1 MSAKIIFTIIKF
13 LLSGKKGRK
22 WLRNFLIGL
31 LLLVLLLGAA
41 ASGSGLAALSNVNNA
56 LSNIWEVIS
65 SFLPS
70 GNNSKEDWL
79 ENVAASELL
88 EQMEKSGYSITASQ
102 EKSMRLSPGSFEYLL
117 RKVDNYEK
125 NCQMKRKI
133 TVQGLHEYIEI
144 VTTTSTDENGVS
156 SSETSEESREEYV
169 YQEIEV
175 SNVEIESLF
184 QLDWRL
190 LYTYSLLASIER
202 RGAIEDEGIVEGN
215 AWLIQSSDIDKAY
228 EAVIMKY
235 DYAFD
240 VVRDTASTYYY
251 EECSQLPHILSLN
264 GDPDTESG
272 RYTYYY
278 PRSLLNSGI
287 SGYSTMVHTQE
298 GGLVTGIEELF
309 SNANFEAL
317 GRSLCRYYTYQYFTT
332 LLKQINGGSK
342 LIETFNWN
350 KKQEES
356 GNAVIRQNAYQIN
369 PGAFVI
375 QGDDRYIIEGQLV
388 PGGQITVDGDG
399 SVGTA
404 AVRIAL
410 SRLDWRYSQ
419 ETRYSIGFWD
429 CSSMVSRIYHEL
441 GVQIPISSTTTTLLN
456 TAVSKSQ
463 IVPFD
468 QLKPGDIIFFK
479 TQEGVLS
486 DNPMGVGHVVMYAGG
501 GMIVHA
507 ASKKSGTL
515 YQPLTSFYN
524 YPGGMLFCARP
535 YINVASS
542 FVPTGTSTTMI
553 SASQIGALN
562 DAEVI
567 TKILELARAD
577 SKQSGILPSVTAAQM
592 ILESGYCRSELSTEA
607 NNCFGL
613 KASLS
618 GNNWPNSPW
627 DGISICVKNTK
638 EQDKNGK
645 EYTVSA
651 AFRKYRSVE
660 DSVADHSAY
669 LLGAKNG
676 SQLRYSGLTAAKN
689 YREAANIIKNGGYA
703 TDKQYVSKLCNLIVK
718 YDLDK
723 YDSNMTEKE
732 ITAGGRLIAIDA
744 GHQLKGNSDLEP
756 IAPGSQE
763 LKAKVTSGTSGVS
776 TGVSEYI
783 VNLQIAKLLEGEL
796 KARGY
801 RVYMVR
807 ESHDVDI
814 SNSQRALMAEKVKA
828 ELFVR
833 IHCNSI
839 SDSSVKGALTMCQ
852 TSKNQWVSNTY
863 EESRALSEYIL
874 KGLCSA
880 SGAQNK
886 GVQETDEMTG
896 INWCSMP
903 VTIVETGFMSNEEED
918 KLLNST
924 EYQAKIAKGI
934 ADGIDEFWE
943 GR

>member
-1 MSAKIIFTIIKF
+1 MSAKLVFTIIKF

-22 WLRNFLIGL
+22 WLRNLIIGL
-31 LLLVLLLGAA
+31 LLLILVLGAA
-41 ASGSGLAALSNVNNA
+41 ASGSGLAAMSNVNKA

-65 SFLPS
+65 SLLPS

-79 ENVAASELL
+79 ENVEASELL
-88 EQMEKSGYSITASQ
+88 ELLEKNGYSVTAGQ
-102 EKSMRLSPGSFEYLL
+102 EKSMRLSPGNFEYLL
-117 RKVDNYEK
+117 RKVDNYK
-125 NCQMKRKI
+125 KSSQMKRKI
-133 TVQGLHEYIEI
+133 NVQGLHEYIEI
-144 VTTTSTDENGVS
+144 VTTTGKDENGES
-156 SSETSEESREEYV
+156 SSETSVESREEYV

-175 SNVEIESLF
+175 SNAEIEGLF

-190 LYTYSLLASIER
+190 LYTYSLLVSIER
-202 RGAIEDEGIVEGN
+202 RGAVEDEGAVEGN

-240 VVRDTASTYYY
+240 AVRDNANIYYY
-251 EECSQLPHILSLN
+251 EECMRLPHILSVN

-278 PRSLLNSGI
+278 PRSLLNSGT

-309 SNANFEAL
+309 SHANFEAL
-317 GRSLCRYYTYQYFTT
+317 GKSLCRYYTYQYFTT
-332 LLKQINGGSK
+332 LLKQIYGGTK
-342 LIETFNWN
+342 LIEAFNWN
-350 KKQEES
+350 IKQEES

-388 PGGQITVDGDG
+388 PGGQITVNGDG

-404 AVRIAL
+404 AVSIAL

-419 ETRYSIGFWD
+419 ETRYSIGYWD

-441 GVQIPISSTTTTLLN
+441 GVQIPISSTTVSLLN

-463 IVPFD
+463 TVPFD
-468 QLKPGDIIFFK
+468 QLRPGDILFFK
-479 TQEGVLS
+479 TQAGIRS
-486 DNPMGVGHVVMYAGG
+486 KNPMGVGHVVMYAGG

-515 YQPLTSFYN
+515 YQPLASYYN
-524 YPGGMLFCARP
+524 YPGGLLFCARP

-542 FVPTGTSTTMI
+542 YIPAGTSSTTTL
-553 SASQIGALN
+553 AGQIGVLS
-562 DAEVI
+562 DTEVVAQ
-567 TKILELARAD
+567 ILEIARTD
-577 SKQSGILPSVTAAQM
+577 SKKSGILPSVTAAQM
-592 ILESGYCRSELSTEA
+592 ILESNYCRSKLSTDA

-627 DGISICVKNTK
+627 DGISICVMNTK

-651 AFRKYRSVE
+651 AFRKYKSVE
-660 DSVADHSAY
+660 ESVADHSAY
-669 LLGAKNG
+669 LLGAKKG

-703 TDKQYVSKLCNLIVK
+703 TDKQYVSKLCNLIVR
-718 YDLDK
+718 YGLDK
-723 YDSNMTEKE
+723 YDSHVPKNV
-732 ITAGGRLIAIDA
+732 TAGGHLIAIDA
-744 GHQLKGNSDLEP
+744 GHQLNGNSDLEP
-756 IAPGSQE
+756 IAPGSQV
-763 LKAKVTSGTSGVS
+763 LKAKVTSGTTGVS
-776 TGVSEYI
+776 TGVAEYI
-783 VNLQIAKLLEGEL
+783 VNLQIAKLLEREL
-796 KARGY
+796 KSRGY

-814 SNSQRALMAEKVKA
+814 SNSQRAIMAENAKA

-833 IHCNSI
+833 IHCNSV

-852 TSKNQWVSNTY
+852 TSKNQWVSGTY
-863 EESRALSEYIL
+863 EESRALSDHIL

-880 SGAQNK
+880 TGAKNK
-886 GVQETDEMTG
+886 GIQETDEMTG

-903 VTIVETGFMSNEEED
+903 VTIVETGFMSNEAED
-918 KLLNST
+918 KLLNDT
-924 EYQAKIAKGI
+924 EYQIKIAKGI
-934 ADGIDEFWE
+934 ADGIDDFWE